1 VLGNSSQQ
9 GVHIVARTSYVVA
22 MNKNE
27 LKRFLLKGGSLKVWA
42 DKLILS
48 TYQVMEGRTNF
59 WFVDVKK
66 LLREASNVSKI
77 LHEGIMGDE
86 LAIIESIKMEDN
98 SMTFRW
104 QRTSSV
110 PNQLPGRAQRAFLIA
125 RRNFRILED

>member
-1 VLGNSSQQ
+1 
-9 GVHIVARTSYVVA
+9 

-27 LKRFLLKGGSLKVWA
+27 LKRFLLKGRSLKVWA
-42 DKLILS
+42 DKLILL
-48 TYQVMEGRTNF
+48 TYQATDGRTNF
-59 WFVDVKK
+59 WFVHVKK

-86 LAIIESIKMEDN
+86 LTIMESIKMEDN

-110 PNQLPGRAQRAFLIA
+110 PNQLPGRAQRPS
-125 RRNFRILED
+125 